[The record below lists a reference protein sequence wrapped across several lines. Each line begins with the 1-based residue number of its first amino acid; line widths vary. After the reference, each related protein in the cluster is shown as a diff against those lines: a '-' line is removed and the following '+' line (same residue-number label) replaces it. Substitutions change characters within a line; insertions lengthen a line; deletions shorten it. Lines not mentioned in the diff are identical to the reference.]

1 MNTKK
6 GRLPQVPVSPLPAS
20 DGPAGAGDFDP
31 ASALLNSGIA
41 TSKML
46 VAAGQEIF
54 TQGEPADAVFLI
66 QRGRVK
72 LTVVSVE
79 GKEATLGLLG
89 AGDFLGEYCI
99 EEKQHVWMNTAVAVT
114 DCALLKTGRNDMAAM
129 MRREPRFLDFFLSF
143 LLARSARMQEA
154 LLDQL
159 LNSSEKRLAR
169 TLLLL
174 ADFQGSEEVKVVA
187 PRINHETLA
196 AMVGTTRARITSFMN
211 RFRKLG
217 YIGYSP
223 DNRQILQ
230 VHRSLINVL
239 ADPEFC
245 GECSRL
251 SRQKNDCVRCCT
263 SVPWGMGR
271 MDNL

>member
-6 GRLPQVPVSPLPAS
+6 RGFPQIPASPLPVS
-20 DGPAGAGDFDP
+20 NGPAGATDFDP
-31 ASALLNSGIA
+31 ASALLNSGIPA
-41 TSKML
+41 SKML
-46 VAAGQEIF
+46 IPAGQEIF

-89 AGDFLGEYCI
+89 AGDLLGEYCM
-99 EEKQHVWMNTAVAVT
+99 EEKHHAWMNTAVALT
-114 DCALLKTGRNDMAAM
+114 DCAVLKTGCNDMAAII
-129 MRREPRFLDFFLSF
+129 RREPRFLNFFLSF
-143 LLARSARMQEA
+143 LLARNVRMQEA

-174 ADFQGSEEVKVVA
+174 ADFHGPEEFKIVA

-196 AMVGTTRARITSFMN
+196 AMVGTTRARITVFMN
-211 RFRKLG
+211 RFRKQG
-217 YIGYSP
+217 HIGYSP
-223 DNRQILQ
+223 DNRQLLR
-230 VHRSLINVL
+230 VHRSLMNVL

-251 SRQKNDCVRCCT
+251 SREKNDCIRCCT

-271 MDNL
+271 TDNL